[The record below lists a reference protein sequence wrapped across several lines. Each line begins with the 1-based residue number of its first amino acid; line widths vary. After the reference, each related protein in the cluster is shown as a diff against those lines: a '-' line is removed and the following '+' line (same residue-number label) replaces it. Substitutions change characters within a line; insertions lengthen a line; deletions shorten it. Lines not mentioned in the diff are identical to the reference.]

1 MTTIAQQAQ
10 TGATGTSALAAAAS
24 AGSAA
29 TTPAVDPALRQV
41 AQQFEA
47 IFLRQMIGTMRS
59 STLSDGLFDSSATE
73 QFRDMADAKTADDMA
88 HTGSIGIADLL
99 MKQFAGKTGHPTGEP
114 AIGSALKTISAVES
128 ATAADSAATTGSQTP

>member
-1 MTTIAQQAQ
+1 MTTIAQQTQ
-10 TGATGTSALAAAAS
+10 TGATGTSALAAA
-24 AGSAA
+24 GSATA
-29 TTPAVDPALRQV
+29 TPAVDPALRQV